1 MATILFFG
9 RLSDLSETIHG
20 PLPQG
25 VCDTASLV
33 QWLSEQNPDLAE
45 ALSQDGTR
53 IILNQEFL
61 TGDHTLSDG
70 DEIAFVSPLSGG

>member
-9 RLSDLSETIHG
+9 RLSDLSEPIHG

-33 QWLSEQNPDLAE
+33 RWLSEQDPALAK
-45 ALSQDGTR
+45 ALSLEGTR
-53 IILNQEFL
+53 IILNQAFL
-61 TGDHTLSDG
+61 TGECDLSDS